1 MDLSLWVMALLG
13 AAVGG
18 VLAGLEGALVGGVL
32 LGLVTAVSRQGERLR
47 RLEAALAAWRREAA
61 AGTEAGRQPAVW
73 AETETETEAGDR
85 VAPGEAWAAVEPPG
99 PDVAPAEAV
108 PETVP
113 GKPAVPTALAAP
125 EPEPEPEPW
134 SGSALDAADRA
145 GAPAGDGLL
154 GRLVASGRLA
164 VWVGITVL
172 FIGVAFLLKYAADSG
187 WLSVEVR
194 LAAAAVGGVALWGL
208 GWRLRRRRIEYAL
221 VLQGGGLGTLYL
233 TVFAALRLYALIGEG
248 TAFVL
253 LALLAIAAAILAVV
267 QDARSLMLASATGGF
282 LAPLL
287 ASTGAGSHVALF
299 GYYAVLDVGILAVA
313 WFKAWRSL
321 NLVGFAFTFVIGTL
335 WGWRYYRPEHFA
347 TVEPFLVLFFLLFNA
362 LAVLYAL
369 RRSFDPRRYLD
380 GTLVF
385 GTPIIAFAHQAW
397 LVADT
402 RYGLAWSAGALAL
415 YYLALVLALRG
426 RDSVRMLQESCLA
439 LALVFASVTLPL
451 AVDARW
457 TVVGWALE
465 GAALVWVG
473 LRQERLLAR
482 HFGLLLFLGAGG
494 YYLVGMPGESA
505 TVPLLNGPFLGGAA
519 LALAGLF
526 SAWQLYRRRGVLRE
540 WEEPIEA
547 LVLVWGA
554 LWWLWTGSAEI
565 GEFVPYAERSP
576 AFALFLAGGAWLFT
590 VAQRRLDWPRLRS
603 LVVVSLALVAAV
615 SVVRY
620 LEVGSVGPLRG
631 WGSVCWPLTVAAFY
645 AALHGQE
652 PGLSAPLRRG
662 LHALALAVLGFLLAW
677 ELAGWLASL
686 PGEGPPWPLLAWG
699 LVPALLLFWV
709 RHGGGRPA
717 WPLGRWQM
725 EYRTWGVLPVAV
737 AAAVW
742 VVDAGLGSAGAS
754 APLPWQPV
762 LNPLDLAVLVV
773 LGTLW
778 DWWRS
783 DDARGAPWRRRAARS
798 EALLPLLLLAWVT
811 GAVARTVHHWLGIPY
826 TLGAL
831 GASVELQ
838 ASLSVTWAALAM
850 ATMVQATRRGRRVVW
865 FAGAGL
871 MAVVVIKLFLVDLA
885 GSGTLARIFSF
896 IGAGLLL
903 LLVGYFSPV
912 PPREP
917 VAPAPD
923 EGQPDEAADE
933 QGEAGEA
940 LAGEAHAADEHDD
953 DAGVDEQQGKELLQ
967 TARHEGDSS

>member
-1 MDLSLWVMALLG
+1 MDLSLAVMVLLG

-73 AETETETEAGDR
+73 AETGDR
-85 VAPGEAWAAVEPPG
+85 VAPGEAWTAAETAG
-99 PDVAPAEAV
+99 PDVV
-108 PETVP
+108 TVETAL
-113 GKPAVPTALAAP
+113 GKPAVPTGRAAP
-125 EPEPEPEPW
+125 EPALEPEPW
-134 SGSALDAADRA
+134 SGPALDAADRA

-172 FIGVAFLLKYAADSG
+172 FIGVSFLLKYAADSG

-194 LAAAAVGGVALWGL
+194 LAAAAAGGVVLWGL
-208 GWRLRRRRIEYAL
+208 GWKLRRRRIEYAL

-267 QDARSLMLASATGGF
+267 QNARSLMLASATGGF

-362 LAVLYAL
+362 LAVLNAL

-457 TVVGWALE
+457 MVVGWALE

-473 LRQERLLAR
+473 LRQERPLAR

-494 YYLVGMPGESA
+494 CYLVGMPGGSA
-505 TVPLLNGPFLGGAA
+505 TLPLLNGPFLGGAA

-540 WEEPIEA
+540 WEEPVEA
-547 LVLVWGA
+547 LVLVWGGV
-554 LWWLWTGSAEI
+554 WWLWTGSAEI

-590 VAQRRLDWPRLRS
+590 VVQQWLDWPRLRG
-603 LVVVSLALVAAV
+603 LVVVGLVLAAV
-615 SVVRY
+615 VPVVRY
-620 LEVGSVGPLRG
+620 LEVGTVAPLRG
-631 WGSVCWPLTVAAFY
+631 WGSVCWPLMVAAFY

-677 ELAGWLASL
+677 ELAGRLASL

-742 VVDAGLGSAGAS
+742 VVEAGLGSAGAS
-754 APLPWQPV
+754 APLHWLPV
-762 LNPLDLAVLVV
+762 LNPLDLAVLLV
-773 LGTLW
+773 LWTLW
-778 DWWRS
+778 DWWRG
-783 DDARGAPWRRRAARS
+783 DASGAPWRHRASWS

-831 GASVELQ
+831 GHGYHGAGHAPGPARGLVRRRRPDGRGGDQ
-838 ASLSVTWAALAM
+838 AVPGGSGRQRNPGPDLLLY
-850 ATMVQATRRGRRVVW
+850 RRGPAPA
-865 FAGAGL
+865 AG
-871 MAVVVIKLFLVDLA
+871 
-885 GSGTLARIFSF
+885 
-896 IGAGLLL
+896 GLLL
-903 LLVGYFSPV
+903 T
-912 PPREP
+912 R
-917 VAPAPD
+917 APAR
-923 EGQPDEAADE
+923 G
-933 QGEAGEA
+933 GRAG
-940 LAGEAHAADEHDD
+940 
-953 DAGVDEQQGKELLQ
+953 
-967 TARHEGDSS
+967 AR